1 MYNFSDLNLI
11 YQFSIHPLFA
21 TLGAM
26 DFLSALHFTIL
37 LGLSIL
43 IMNYLLNLKVFRFPR
58 ITQVSTPPP
67 LLSVLI
73 PARNEEFRLSPCLDT
88 LGASDYPNFE
98 ILVLNDHSQYET
110 GKLIDRH
117 ALGDPRIRHLTGQDL
132 PKGWTGKA
140 WACHQLAQA
149 ARGDLLLFLD
159 ADTRLSDTA
168 LSSTVNIALQREADL
183 LSLWPEQETETWS
196 EILVI
201 PFVHLFIL
209 LYLPHWISG
218 SHRDLGAANGQFMLF
233 RKDAYQKIGGH
244 ASVRGHMVED
254 IALGRRVRQLGLRL
268 LNLDGFGPGRS
279 EALVR
284 CRMYTRFHEVW
295 EGFTKNLYP
304 SFDGNF
310 PAFLLFQSIQIFIF
324 LTPFI
329 LLFTPANGPLVWTEI
344 FIILAFRFALADRFR
359 QSYLGALLHPIG
371 QILVIAIALNSW
383 LQSLRGRLPWKGR
396 HYPREAQL

>member
-26 DFLSALHFTIL
+26 DLLSALHFTIL

-58 ITQVSTPPP
+58 ITQVATPAP

-98 ILVLNDHSQYET
+98 ILVLNDHSQDET

-304 SFDGNF
+304 SFDGRWL
-310 PAFLLFQSIQIFIF
+310 AFLFFQFLQVLIF
-324 LTPFI
+324 LTPF
-329 LLFTPANGPLVWTEI
+329 LLWVTGHGSPLVGVEI
-344 FIILAFRFALADRFR
+344 GIIFCLRLSMAHRFR
-359 QSYLGALLHPIG
+359 QRYLGALLHPFG
-371 QILVIAIALNSW
+371 QLLVLAIATNS
-383 LQSLRGRLPWKGR
+383 LIQTLRRRLPWKGR
-396 HYPREAQL
+396 HYAHT